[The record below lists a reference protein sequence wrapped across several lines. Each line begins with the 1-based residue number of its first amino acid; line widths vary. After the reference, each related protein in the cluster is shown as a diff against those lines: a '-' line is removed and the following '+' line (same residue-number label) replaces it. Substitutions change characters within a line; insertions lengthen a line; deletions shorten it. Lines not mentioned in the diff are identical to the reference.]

1 MNTDTAPTDINEIG
15 PPTSE
20 PEAPPPANY
29 FEDIPPASPP
39 PPEPA
44 ETTAETKARKT
55 RSTWPIRIFR
65 CADGG
70 MFPVPNA
77 PEFSEAADA
86 RTWMTAN
93 TPAGE
98 MYMPARHP
106 EKAFRQTLKL
116 EEVSP
121 W

>member
-20 PEAPPPANY
+20 PEPT
-29 FEDIPPASPP
+29 P

-44 ETTAETKARKT
+44 ETTAETKARQT
-55 RSTWPIRIFR
+55 RSTWPIRILR

-70 MFPVPNA
+70 AFPVKDA
-77 PEFSEAADA
+77 PEFREAAA
-86 RTWMTAN
+86 AQTWMTAN

-98 MYMPARHP
+98 TYMPARYP

>member
-1 MNTDTAPTDINEIG
+1 MSNNDSTDTAPTDTNEIG
-15 PPTSE
+15 PPASE
-20 PEAPPPANY
+20 PAADAAPEPTL
-29 FEDIPPASPP
+29 

-44 ETTAETKARKT
+44 ETTAETKART
-55 RSTWPIRIFR
+55 RSTWPIRILR

-70 MFPVPNA
+70 AFPVKDA
-77 PEFSEAADA
+77 PEFREAAA
-86 RTWMTAN
+86 AQTWMTAN

-98 MYMPARHP
+98 TYMPARYP
-106 EKAFRQTLKL
+106 EKAFKQTLKL

>member
-1 MNTDTAPTDINEIG
+1 MNEETSITNEIG

-20 PEAPPPANY
+20 PEAAPPTNY
-29 FEDIPPASPP
+29 FEDIPPAEPA
-39 PPEPA
+39 PA
-44 ETTAETKARKT
+44 ETTAETKART
-55 RSTWPIRIFR
+55 RSTWPIRILR

-70 MFPVPNA
+70 AFPVKDA
-77 PEFSEAADA
+77 PEFREAAA
-86 RTWMTAN
+86 AQTWMTAN

-98 MYMPARHP
+98 TYMPARYP